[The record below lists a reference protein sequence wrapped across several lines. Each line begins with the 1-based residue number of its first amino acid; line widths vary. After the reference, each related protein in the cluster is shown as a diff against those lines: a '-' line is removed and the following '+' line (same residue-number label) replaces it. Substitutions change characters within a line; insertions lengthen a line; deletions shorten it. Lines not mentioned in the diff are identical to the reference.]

1 MRRTHFLS
9 LLILTVAVAGA
20 LFGLRSMADVQV
32 AGQPT
37 SPGDQADSLR
47 NALEGVK
54 QAQQGQAP
62 GQPIPQFSH
71 KIHAGDNHIPCLYCH
86 IGADKSPVARVPA
99 VSTCM
104 GCHKLVGTD
113 KPGVILLTQYW
124 NRQQAIP
131 WVKVNDV
138 PDHVRFTHERHVQ
151 AGIACQTCHGEIQTE
166 DHVKL
171 AHTLNMG
178 FCVTCHKARLND
190 PVHATSLDCAT
201 CHK

>member
-1 MRRTHFLS
+1 MKRTLS
-9 LLILTVAVAGA
+9 LSLIIPAVGAAAVLLWLSLVPTQAQQAG
-20 LFGLRSMADVQV
+20 L
-32 AGQPT
+32 P
-37 SPGDQADSLR
+37 DSLS
-47 NALEGVK
+47 EQK
-54 QAQQGQAP
+54 QAQQGEAP
-62 GQPIPQFSH
+62 IQPITQFSH
-71 KIHAGDNHIPCLYCH
+71 KIHAGDNKIPCLYCH

-113 KPGVILLTQYW
+113 KPGIIQLTQYW

-138 PDHVRFTHERHVQ
+138 PDHVRFTHKRHID

>member
-1 MRRTHFLS
+1 MRRTLTLS
-9 LLILTVAVAGA
+9 LLIPTIAAASVVFWLSLPPAARGDLIVPGGDKAA
-20 LFGLRSMADVQV
+20 LE
-32 AGQPT
+32 
-37 SPGDQADSLR
+37 DSLS
-47 NALEGVK
+47 EQK
-54 QAQQGQAP
+54 QAQQGEAP
-62 GQPIPQFSH
+62 IQPIVQFSH
-71 KIHAGDNHIPCLYCH
+71 KIHAGQNHIPCLYCH

-104 GCHKLVGTD
+104 GCHKLVGAD
-113 KPGVILLTQYW
+113 KPGVIKLTQYW

-131 WVKVNDV
+131 WVKVNDL
-138 PDHVRFTHERHVQ
+138 PDHVRFTHKRHVD

-178 FCVTCHKARLND
+178 FCITCHKARVND
-190 PVHATSLDCAT
+190 PVHATSLDCST

>member
-1 MRRTHFLS
+1 MRRPLVLS
-9 LLILTVAVAGA
+9 LLIPAVAVAAA
-20 LFGLRSMADVQV
+20 LFGLSLKPTEAQQADM
-32 AGQPT
+32 P
-37 SPGDQADSLR
+37 DSLR
-47 NALEGVK
+47 DERM
-54 QAQQGQAP
+54 AQKGQAP
-62 GQPIPQFSH
+62 IQPILFSH
-71 KIHAGDNHIPCLYCH
+71 KIHAGDNKIPCLYCH

-99 VSTCM
+99 LSTCM
-104 GCHKLVGTD
+104 GCHKLVGTTL
-113 KPGVILLTQYW
+113 PGVQQLTGYW
-124 NRQQAIP
+124 NRQQPIV
-131 WVKVNDV
+131 WTKVNDV

-166 DHVKL
+166 TRVSL